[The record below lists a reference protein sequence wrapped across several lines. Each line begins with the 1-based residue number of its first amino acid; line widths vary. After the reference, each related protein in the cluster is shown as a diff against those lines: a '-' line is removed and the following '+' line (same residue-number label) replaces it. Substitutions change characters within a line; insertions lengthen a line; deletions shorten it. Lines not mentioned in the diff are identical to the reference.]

1 MAREAALSAKLKLDD
16 SDIQKK
22 IRAQNAHYQSLIS
35 QNKRYKDKIA
45 ADNEKARK
53 TEDIREQIAARKQIA
68 REREKFLKW
77 QQQNAAATA
86 EKVKRWK
93 KEQDLQAAIE
103 SHPAAQRMAGRQRTS
118 IPMGGGG
125 GRRGGRGGRG
135 GGGDTVEGGATN
147 AGVAMLMFSQGL
159 EDAQYGLRGVMNNI
173 PPLVM
178 ALGGGP
184 GLAGVVSVAAVAV
197 SGLAKIWEKLNGQ
210 QELAERNAKSL
221 TAWTERTTK
230 AVQAQEA
237 AGRSQAESYQQQFD
251 LMDQK
256 REYDQRELSRQE
268 RLAAAQRDVQQAELE
283 RLNGSARL
291 QAEHELNS
299 KAERERVEAEMAAAQ
314 RQAKVDDDKLSEIRT
329 KQQNALTLL
338 KEYEA
343 MKAAAEKAAA
353 TENQQRDNEAANR
366 MQKRR
371 ETILGLLNEGAAT
384 AIDKD
389 LEKSLRERMGTAS
402 AAWSPKDEA
411 AMAKLRGFTE
421 ANAPNVETA
430 AARARASSGR
440 AADVEVDRKA
450 LDLANKAAEIRI
462 ANAAAEEFNETLRKN
477 FEQGKQFGEMVGGV
491 FRKLSSNFEEI
502 LRKTREQAQAKRIFE
517 GSLEVQELRAKGR
530 HRAADRLEKKQFL
543 RNRPEQLQ
551 KEFGMGAGEAEEV
564 AKREWD
570 AQHPVPG
577 RIKGATAPQER
588 SGLDYLRG
596 RSTMPSEYDKFQ
608 NSPRPAYWA
617 ERQTSKEAK
626 VAEAAAVPGAQGWEE
641 VGRGLRNIY
650 EVLQNKL
657 GSPNG
662 TVGNQLKPANR

>member
-1 MAREAALSAKLKLDD
+1 MSRNASLSATLKLDD
-16 SDIQKK
+16 SDVQRK
-22 IRAQNAHYQSLIS
+22 IRQQNNHYQSLIA
-35 QNKRYKDKIA
+35 QNKRYKDRVA
-45 ADNEKARK
+45 GDNDKARK
-53 TEDIREQIAARKQIA
+53 TEDIREQLAARKQMA
-68 REREKFLKW
+68 REKEKFERWK
-77 QQQNAAATA
+77 QQNAAATA

-93 KEQDLQAAIE
+93 KEQDLEAALQ
-103 SHPAAQRMAGRQRTS
+103 SHPAAQRMGGSRGMA
-118 IPMGGGG
+118 IPAGGGG
-125 GRRGGRGGRG
+125 KRGRGGRG
-135 GGGDTVEGGATN
+135 AGADTVQGGATN

-184 GLAGVVSVAAVAV
+184 GLAGVISVAAVAV

-221 TAWTERTTK
+221 AAWTERTTK
-230 AVQAQEA
+230 AVQAAEA
-237 AGRSQAESYQQQFD
+237 AGKSQAEAYSQQFD

-256 REYDQRELSRQE
+256 REYDQQELSRQE
-268 RLAAAQRDVQQAELE
+268 RLAAAQRDIQQAELE

-299 KAERERVEAEMAAAQ
+299 KAERGRVEAEMTAAQ
-314 RQAKVDDDKLSEIRT
+314 RQAKVDSDKLSEIRI

-353 TENQQRDNEAANR
+353 AENQQRDNEAANT

-371 ETILGLLNEGAAT
+371 ETLLGLLNEGAAI
-384 AIDKD
+384 AVDKD
-389 LEKSLRERMGTAS
+389 LEKSLRERMGNAS

-430 AARARASSGR
+430 AARARASSSR
-440 AADVEVDRKA
+440 AADVDVDRKA
-450 LDLANKAAEIRI
+450 LDLADKAAEIRI
-462 ANAAAEEFNETLRKN
+462 ANAMAEEFNETLKKN

-491 FRKLSSNFEEI
+491 FRKLSSNFDDI
-502 LRKTREQAQAKRIFE
+502 LKKTREQAQAKRIFE

-543 RNRPEQLQ
+543 QNRPEQLQ
-551 KEFGMGAGEAEEV
+551 KEFGMDKWDAASVAE
-564 AKREWD
+564 REWD
-570 AQHPVPG
+570 AQHPTPG
-577 RIKGATAPQER
+577 KIKGAWAPQK
-588 SGLDYLRG
+588 SLGLG
-596 RSTMPSEYDKFQ
+596 GWMSESEYDKLQ
-608 NSPRPAYWA
+608 NAPRPAYWD
-617 ERQTSKEAK
+617 ERKTSKEAK
-626 VAEAAAVPGAQGWEE
+626 VAEAAAVPGAQGWED

-657 GSPNG
+657 GAPNG